1 MSNVTTVF
9 LAVTLFLVLIVVGTM
24 DYEDQVLAEQL
35 YIDNVCQGIHP
46 DYERRGVSCD

>member
-1 MSNVTTVF
+1 MSNVITFFTV
-9 LAVTLFLVLIVVGTM
+9 VTLFLVLIVVGSM

-46 DYERRGVSCD
+46 DYEQRGVKCE